1 MARCVNARA
10 PQGLIRALLAL
21 AFVATLV
28 AHPARSQNAPSA
40 PSGAPP
46 TARCR
51 DGTYSFNKHRR
62 GTCSHHGGV
71 YAWLPGAE
79 RVPSPALAMCGSC
92 GVERWMV
99 KTLSD
104 TSATTVRLS
113 DTVNTTIEELVA
125 LPRPSLLPR
134 RSRANPV
141 EQTLYRVEAR
151 LLWLSPEGD
160 HDYHLVLASPS
171 DTTVTMIAEI
181 PEPSCAGAC
190 TSGFAAV
197 YARVRQ
203 TLRDHVNSPQ
213 SPARP
218 LVRITGVGFFDF
230 IHGQRGVAPNGIEL
244 HPVLDAVF
252 H

>member
-1 MARCVNARA
+1 MIPVLAR
-10 PQGLIRALLAL
+10 L

-28 AHPARSQNAPSA
+28 ANPAQGQNAPSA
-40 PSGAPP
+40 PSGA

-51 DGTYSFNKHRR
+51 DGTYSFSAHRR
-62 GTCSHHGGV
+62 GTCSHHSGV
-71 YAWLPGAE
+71 YAWLTGADS
-79 RVPSPALAMCGSC
+79 VPSPALPICSGSC

-104 TSATTVRLS
+104 PDARTVRLS
-113 DTVNTTIEELVA
+113 DTVNTTIEALVA
-125 LPRPSLLPR
+125 IPRPAVLPS

-151 LLWLSPEGD
+151 SLRLYTEGD

-171 DTTVTMIAEI
+171 DSTVTMIAEV

-190 TSGFAAV
+190 TSGFAAA
-197 YARVRQ
+197 YARVRH
-203 TLRDHVNSPQ
+203 TLFDYLNSPRS
-213 SPARP
+213 SPRP
-218 LVRITGVGFFDF
+218 LVQITGVGFFDF
-230 IHGQRGVAPNGIEL
+230 FHHQRGVAPNGIEL